1 MHKIFAAVRTNS
13 EFLMA
18 LKSSVDTIF
27 LLNSEILTLKEV
39 IDKAHNAKKKI
50 FIYFDFV
57 EGLGKDKGGMKFLK
71 LLSPDG
77 IISVKSNIIKI
88 ARENDVKTIQ
98 RFFVVDSRAIGTAIE
113 MIESAKPDMIE
124 IMPGVA
130 YKAIK
135 EFSECIKTPVI
146 AGGLI
151 ETDKEVEMAIASGA
165 VAVSTGNQS
174 LWR

>member
-1 MHKIFAAVRTNS
+1 MHKIFAAVRTND
-13 EFLMA
+13 EFLKA
-18 LKSSVDTIF
+18 LKSSVETIF
-27 LLNSEILTLKEV
+27 LLNSEILTLKEM
-39 IDKAHNAKKKI
+39 IDKAHKAKKKI

-57 EGLGKDKGGMKFLK
+57 EGLGKDKSGMRFLK

-98 RFFVVDSRAIGTAIE
+98 RFFVVDSRAIGTAVE

-130 YKAIK
+130 YKAIEDFTK
-135 EFSECIKTPVI
+135 RVKIPVI

-151 ETDKEVEMAIASGA
+151 ENDEEVRNAVSAGA
-165 VAVSTGNQS
+165 VAVSTGKQD

>member
-1 MHKIFAAVRTNS
+1 MNKVIAATRTAE
-13 EFLMA
+13 EFI
-18 LKSSVDTIF
+18 KSLSSPVDTIF
-27 LLNSEILTLKEV
+27 LLNSEILTLKEM
-39 IDKAHNAKKKI
+39 IDKAHKAKKKI

-57 EGLGKDKGGMKFLK
+57 EGLGKDKSGMRFLK

-88 ARENDVKTIQ
+88 ARENGVKTIQ
-98 RFFVVDSRAIGTAIE
+98 RFFVVDSRAIGTAVE

-124 IMPGVA
+124 LMPGIA

-135 EFSECIKTPVI
+135 EFSKRIKIPVI

-151 ETDKEVEMAIASGA
+151 ESEEEAKNAFSAGA
-165 VAVSTGNQS
+165 VAVSTGKED
-174 LWR
+174 LWS